1 MESKNI
7 ENKNVKI
14 LSGVE
19 FAEAT
24 KEFLKG
30 QVELLEKDCNYPRL
44 TVVQV
49 GEDPAS
55 GVYIRQKKN
64 FGKAIGVP
72 VRHLTFPETIT
83 TEDLII
89 EIINIY
95 GPVIVQLP
103 LPRHIDTDR
112 VMDVIEQDWDVDGF
126 TIENLGKV
134 MKGEKG
140 LQPCTPKGIIKLL
153 KHNNIELEGKHAIVV
168 GRSDIVGKPVAMM
181 LLHENCTV
189 TICHSKTKNL
199 KEICSQADI
208 LVVAMGQ
215 PEYITADYVKEGAVV
230 VDVGIHRTESGKL
243 VGDVKFDEVSK
254 KASAIT
260 PVPNGVGRCTV
271 AMLFENVIQSY
282 L

>member
-1 MESKNI
+1 MEKKNT
-7 ENKNVKI
+7 KI

-24 KEFLKG
+24 KEYLKG
-30 QVELLEKDCNYPRL
+30 QVELLEKDWTYPRL

-64 FGKAIGVP
+64 FGEAIGVP

-83 TEDLII
+83 TERLVKRLDDIAT
-89 EIINIY
+89 
-95 GPVIVQLP
+95 PVIVQLP
-103 LPRHIDTDR
+103 LPKHIDTDI
-112 VMDVIEQDWDVDGF
+112 VMDAVADFQDADGF
-126 TIENLGKV
+126 TIENLGRV
-134 MKGEKG
+134 MKGTKG

-153 KHNNIELEGKHAIVV
+153 KHNNIELEGKHAVVV

-243 VGDVKFDEVSK
+243 VGDVKFDEVIK

>member
-1 MESKNI
+1 M

-30 QVELLEKDCNYPRL
+30 QVELLEKDWDYPRL

-55 GVYIRQKKN
+55 DVYIRQKKN
-64 FGKAIGVP
+64 FGESIGVP

-83 TEDLII
+83 THELAV
-89 EIINIY
+89 EVGNIFD
-95 GPVIVQLP
+95 PVIVQLP
-103 LPRHIDTDR
+103 LPKHIDVKK
-112 VMDVIEQDWDVDGF
+112 VMKAIPIDQDADGF
-126 TIENLGKV
+126 TTTNLGKV

-153 KHNNIELEGKHAIVV
+153 KHNNIELEGKHAVVV

>member
-1 MESKNI
+1 MENNNI
-7 ENKNVKI
+7 EKKNVKI

-30 QVELLEKDCNYPRL
+30 QVELLEKDWNYPRL

-55 GVYIRQKKN
+55 DVYIRQKKN
-64 FGKAIGVP
+64 FGESIGVP

-83 TEDLII
+83 THELTV
-89 EIINIY
+89 EVGNIF
-95 GPVIVQLP
+95 GTVIVQLP
-103 LPRHIDTDR
+103 LPKHIDVKK
-112 VMDVIEQDWDVDGF
+112 VMKAIPIGLDADGF

-153 KHNNIELEGKHAIVV
+153 KHNNIELEGKHAVVV

-243 VGDVKFDEVSK
+243 VGDVKFDEVSE

-271 AMLFENVIQSY
+271 AMLFENVVQSY